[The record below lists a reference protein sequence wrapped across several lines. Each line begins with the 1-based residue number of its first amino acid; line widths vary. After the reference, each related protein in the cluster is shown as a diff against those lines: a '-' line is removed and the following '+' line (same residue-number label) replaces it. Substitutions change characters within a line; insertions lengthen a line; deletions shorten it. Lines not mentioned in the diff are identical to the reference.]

1 MASNWWWQNPS
12 GAWDFRCELN
22 PSKIQAT
29 DPAAYARM
37 KLEMAGI
44 PEKDWSKL
52 TECCGSKFFPW
63 ACGAS
68 RIMEFTI
75 NGTVHCI
82 LCERIPDKLNN
93 QIKLQRLQWDEA
105 CEKLTPAQI
114 TACVPRCLPKANLCK
129 ACGPLTGISRFDF
142 SKWKT
147 EGEPT
152 LGRAGWIAL
161 CRMIAENTGNKDCF
175 RNIITLCD
183 ELAADNEEN
192 PDMKASNKVQTARRR
207 LRQPRHPEAVTPF
220 SSKQSIQSVQ
230 PMTLCKGLA
239 VQ

>member
-1 MASNWWWQNPS
+1 
-12 GAWDFRCELN
+12 
-22 PSKIQAT
+22 
-29 DPAAYARM
+29 
-37 KLEMAGI
+37 MAGI
-44 PEKDWSKL
+44 PENDWSNHAG
-52 TECCGSKFFPW
+52 CCGAKFHPW

-82 LCERIPDKLNN
+82 LCERIPERLNN
-93 QIKLQRLQWDEA
+93 QIKLQRLEWDEA

-114 TACVPRCLPKANLCK
+114 TACVPRCLPKAHLCK

-161 CRMIAENTGNKDCF
+161 CRMIAENTGNRDCF
-175 RNIITLCD
+175 RDIVMLCD
-183 ELAADNEEN
+183 EVAADMRKNRSALFKQSA
-192 PDMKASNKVQTARRR
+192 DSKASCTR
-207 LRQPRHPEAVTPF
+207 AVNPA
-220 SSKQSIQSVQ
+220 SSKFNLRSPRPYAKVW
-230 PMTLCKGLA
+230 A